1 MIVAPRLSL
10 DFSSFATRGF
20 ESPLVHQ
27 ILKDLLRIRKKHV
40 VLVLPSNELLDLR
53 SHQFLRPDFGEG
65 GPLSSGHYLHRA
77 DTHEQPF
84 RRNFPIGR
92 LQGALVTTPAGAS
105 DRPHSRARLDLFR
118 SCGVPTDDNPET
130 RARMYPRKDPLCRN

>member
-92 LQGALVTTPAGAS
+92 LQGAFSNYAGW
-105 DRPHSRARLDLFR
+105 RLR
-118 SCGVPTDDNPET
+118 
-130 RARMYPRKDPLCRN
+130 